1 VAPGLPPGG
10 GGYAWSDDTQR
21 GVQMSTAAQ
30 RIRTTGRSVGH
41 GDWTERAGRVGL
53 VAKGVSYAL
62 IGILAIQIPLGQGG
76 QAADRQ
82 GALRQ
87 LATEDWGPAAL
98 IALAVGFACYAVWRL
113 IEAVVDR
120 QREGH
125 DAKGLAKR
133 ARSLGLGVLYA
144 ASAAAALA
152 LVRSGSSRAG
162 GAAGD
167 EKQETARV
175 LDWPAGRWIVLAV
188 ALGFL
193 ADGLYNV
200 YRGVTTK
207 FRERLKTQ
215 EMSQGVERAAVGSG
229 VLGHLARGVVFAL
242 VGVFLAKAAI
252 EYDPSE
258 AVGIDGA
265 LLKLVQHDQGPLLL
279 GLVAAG
285 LIAYALYCLVEARYR
300 KI

>member
-1 VAPGLPPGG
+1 
-10 GGYAWSDDTQR
+10 
-21 GVQMSTAAQ
+21 MSTAAQ
-30 RIRTTGRSVGH
+30 RIRTTGRTVGH
-41 GDWTERAGRVGL
+41 GDWVERAGRVGL

-76 QAADRQ
+76 QVADRK
-82 GALRQ
+82 GVLRQ
-87 LATEDWGPAAL
+87 LATESWGSAAL
-98 IALAVGFACYAVWRL
+98 IALAVGFACYAVWRV

-120 QREGH
+120 QHEGH
-125 DAKGLAKR
+125 DPKGLAKR
-133 ARSLGLGVLYA
+133 ARSLGLGVVYV
-144 ASAAAALA
+144 ASAAAAVA
-152 LVRSGSSRAG
+152 LVRSSSPSAG
-162 GAAGD
+162 GGGGD

-193 ADGLYNV
+193 ADGVYNV

-207 FRERLKTQ
+207 FRERLKTG
-215 EMSQGVERAAVGSG
+215 EMSPGVERAAVGSG
-229 VLGHLARGVVFAL
+229 VVGHLARGVVFAL

-252 EYDPSE
+252 EYDPNE

>member
-1 VAPGLPPGG
+1 
-10 GGYAWSDDTQR
+10 
-21 GVQMSTAAQ
+21 MSTAAQ
-30 RIRTTGRSVGH
+30 RIRTTSQSVGH
-41 GDWTERAGRVGL
+41 GDWVERAGRVGL
-53 VAKGVSYAL
+53 VAKGASYAL

-120 QREGH
+120 QNEGH
-125 DAKGLAKR
+125 DPKGLAKR

-144 ASAAAALA
+144 ASAAAAVA
-152 LVRSGSSRAG
+152 LLRSGSSSASG
-162 GAAGD
+162 AGD

-175 LDWPAGRWIVLAV
+175 L
-188 ALGFL
+188 
-193 ADGLYNV
+193 ADGVYNV

-207 FRERLKTQ
+207 FRERLKTG
-215 EMSQGVERAAVGSG
+215 EMSRGVERAAVGSG
-229 VLGHLARGVVFAL
+229 VVGHLARGVVFAL

-252 EYDPSE
+252 EYDPNE

>member
-1 VAPGLPPGG
+1 
-10 GGYAWSDDTQR
+10 
-21 GVQMSTAAQ
+21 MSTAAQ
-30 RIRTTGRSVGH
+30 QIRQTGRAVGH
-41 GDWTERAGRVGL
+41 GDWVERAGRIGL

-62 IGILAIQIPLGQGG
+62 IGVLAIQIPLGQGG

-87 LATEDWGPAAL
+87 LASESWGPAVL
-98 IALAVGFACYAVWRL
+98 IALAVGFACYAVWRV
-113 IEAVVDR
+113 IEAVIDR
-120 QREGH
+120 QHEGR

-133 ARSLGLGVLYA
+133 ARSLGRGVLYA
-144 ASAAAALA
+144 ASAVLALA
-152 LVRSGSSRAG
+152 LVRSGSSGAG
-162 GAAGD
+162 GGGTGD

-200 YRGVTTK
+200 YRGVTAK
-207 FRERLKTQ
+207 FRERLKTG
-215 EMSQGVERAAVGSG
+215 EMDQATERAAVASG
-229 VLGHLARGVVFAL
+229 VVGHVARGVVFAL

-258 AVGIDGA
+258 AIGIDGA
-265 LLKLVQHDQGPLLL
+265 LLKLAQHDQGPLLL
-279 GLVAAG
+279 GAVAAG

>member
-1 VAPGLPPGG
+1 
-10 GGYAWSDDTQR
+10 
-21 GVQMSTAAQ
+21 MSTAAQ

>member
-1 VAPGLPPGG
+1 
-10 GGYAWSDDTQR
+10 
-21 GVQMSTAAQ
+21 MSTAAQ
-30 RIRTTGRSVGH
+30 RIRTTGRVAGQ
-41 GDWTERAGRVGL
+41 GAWVEWAGRAGL

-62 IGILAIQIPLGQGG
+62 IGVLAIQIPLGQGG
-76 QAADRQ
+76 QATDRR
-82 GALRQ
+82 GVLRQ

-98 IALAVGFACYAVWRL
+98 IALAVGFACYALWRV
-113 IEAVVDR
+113 IEAFADR
-120 QREGH
+120 QHEGR

-144 ASAAAALA
+144 ASAAAAVA
-152 LVRSGSSRAG
+152 LIRSGSSAAAG
-162 GAAGD
+162 GGD

-188 ALGFL
+188 GLGFL
-193 ADGLYNV
+193 AAGLYNA
-200 YRGVTTK
+200 YQGLTTK
-207 FRERLKTQ
+207 FREQLKTR
-215 EMSQGVERAAVGSG
+215 EMSRGVERSAVASG
-229 VLGHLARGVVFAL
+229 MVGHLARGVVFAL
-242 VGVFLAKAAI
+242 VGLFLAKAAL
-252 EYDPSE
+252 EYDPNE

-265 LLKLVQHDQGPLLL
+265 LLKLAQQSHGPLLL

>member
-229 VLGHLARGVVFAL
+229 VVGHLARGVVFAL

-252 EYDPSE
+252 EYDPNE

>member
-1 VAPGLPPGG
+1 
-10 GGYAWSDDTQR
+10 
-21 GVQMSTAAQ
+21 MSTAAQ

-41 GDWTERAGRVGL
+41 GDWVERAGRVGL

-76 QAADRQ
+76 QATDRQ

-87 LATEDWGPAAL
+87 VASESWGPAAL
-98 IALAVGFACYAVWRL
+98 IALAVGFACYAVWRV

-120 QREGH
+120 QHEGK
-125 DAKGLAKR
+125 DPKGLAKR

-152 LVRSGSSRAG
+152 LVRSGSSGAG
-162 GAAGD
+162 GSGGD

-188 ALGFL
+188 GLGFL

-207 FRERLKTQ
+207 FRERLKTG
-215 EMSQGVERAAVGSG
+215 EMSPPVERAAVASG
-229 VLGHLARGVVFAL
+229 VVGHLARGVVFSL

-265 LLKLVQHDQGPLLL
+265 LLKLAQHDQGPLLL

-285 LIAYALYCLVEARYR
+285 LVAYALYCLVEARYR
-300 KI
+300 KV

>member
-1 VAPGLPPGG
+1 
-10 GGYAWSDDTQR
+10 
-21 GVQMSTAAQ
+21 MSTAAQ
-30 RIRTTGRSVGH
+30 RIRTTGRTVGH
-41 GDWTERAGRVGL
+41 GDWVERAGRVGL

-76 QAADRQ
+76 QVADRK
-82 GALRQ
+82 GVLRQ
-87 LATEDWGPAAL
+87 LATESWGSAAL
-98 IALAVGFACYAVWRL
+98 IALAVGFACYAVWRV

-120 QREGH
+120 QHEGH
-125 DAKGLAKR
+125 DPKGLAKR
-133 ARSLGLGVLYA
+133 ARSLGLGVVYV
-144 ASAAAALA
+144 ASAAAAVA
-152 LVRSGSSRAG
+152 LVRSSSPSAG
-162 GAAGD
+162 GGGGD

-207 FRERLKTQ
+207 FRERLKTR
-215 EMSQGVERAAVGSG
+215 EMSPGVERAAVASG
-229 VLGHLARGVVFAL
+229 VAGHLSRGVVFAL
-242 VGVFLAKAAI
+242 VGLFLGKAAI
-252 EYDPSE
+252 EYDPNE

-265 LLKLVQHDQGPLLL
+265 LLKVAQASHGPLLL
-279 GLVAAG
+279 GLVAGG

>member
-1 VAPGLPPGG
+1 
-10 GGYAWSDDTQR
+10 
-21 GVQMSTAAQ
+21 MSTAAE
-30 RIRTTGRSVGH
+30 RIRTTGRTVGH
-41 GDWTERAGRVGL
+41 GDWVERAGRVGL

-87 LATEDWGPAAL
+87 LTTEDWGPAAL
-98 IALAVGFACYAVWRL
+98 IALAVGFACYAVWRV
-113 IEAVVDR
+113 IEALVDR
-120 QREGH
+120 QHEGH
-125 DAKGLAKR
+125 DPKGLAKR
-133 ARSLGLGVLYA
+133 ARSLGLGVLYV
-144 ASAAAALA
+144 ASAAVAVA
-152 LVRSGSSRAG
+152 LVRSGSSGAG
-162 GAAGD
+162 GAGGGD

-193 ADGLYNV
+193 ADGIYNV
-200 YRGVTTK
+200 YRAVTTK
-207 FRERLKTQ
+207 FRERLKTGQ
-215 EMSQGVERAAVGSG
+215 MSPAVERGAVASG
-229 VLGHLARGVVFAL
+229 VVGHLARGVVFAL

-252 EYDPSE
+252 EYDPNE

-265 LLKLVQHDQGPLLL
+265 LLKLAQHDQGPLLL